1 MTLPHRRTIL
11 TGMGALAGLSLA
23 AATPYVHAAES
34 APPSRAPRPNFVFFL
49 TDDQRWDALSLNGN
63 RILRTPNIDR
73 IGREGIRFQNMFVTN
88 ALCAPSRA
96 SFLTGLYSHAHGVL
110 DNKNRQI
117 PTNLPLISD
126 HLRQAGYE
134 AAFCGKSHVAGA
146 LRDRQWDYYFGYRG
160 QGNYLQPV
168 IAEGVT
174 GPDRRYDGY
183 MDDVVTDHAVNW
195 LKAKREKPFVLF
207 VWFKAPHRS
216 WIRARRHHDLFRDAA
231 VPMPDTYDADLKGYP
246 GKPRA
251 FAEADNKIGDFQDV
265 RSLEF
270 VKDYYAT
277 LTAVDENVG
286 RVLDALKETRKLD
299 DTAVI
304 YSSDNGFFHGEWRMF
319 DKRFMHEP
327 SICVPLLI
335 RYPRRIKPNTRTE
348 RMALNV
354 DLAPTMLE
362 LAGLPVPQGM
372 HGRSLAPLLEGKPSP
387 WRTDWLYEYYE
398 YPDAHRVRRH
408 RGVRT
413 DRHKLIHYYE
423 TPEEFELYDLKAD
436 PGEKNNLHG
445 RPGYERLTENL
456 RKRVSELRV
465 ESGDTE

>member
-1 MTLPHRRTIL
+1 MTITNRRTIL
-11 TGMGALAGLSLA
+11 AGMGALAGLSL
-23 AATPYVHAAES
+23 TPSLSAEP
-34 APPSRAPRPNFVFFL
+34 APRPNASRPNFVFFL

-96 SFLTGLYSHAHGVL
+96 SFLTGLYSHAHGVV
-110 DNKNRQI
+110 DNGNRQI
-117 PTNLPLISD
+117 PKNLPLISD
-126 HLRQAGYE
+126 YLRQAGYE

-168 IAEGVT
+168 IAEGVN

-216 WIRARRHHDLFRDAA
+216 WMRARRHHDLFRDAA

-286 RVLDALKETRKLD
+286 RVLDALQETRKLD

-327 SICVPLLI
+327 SIRVPLLI
-335 RYPRRIKPNTRTE
+335 RYPRRIPPNTRTE
-348 RMALNV
+348 KMALNV

-362 LAGLPVPQGM
+362 LAGVPVPAGM
-372 HGRSLAPLLEGKPSP
+372 HGRSLAPLLDGKPSL
-387 WRTDWLYEYYE
+387 WRADWLYEYYE
-398 YPDAHRVRRH
+398 FPAGHRVRRH

-413 DRHKLIHYYE
+413 VRH
-423 TPEEFELYDLKAD
+423 
-436 PGEKNNLHG
+436 
-445 RPGYERLTENL
+445 
-456 RKRVSELRV
+456 
-465 ESGDTE
+465 